1 MFFKVVH
8 YRKIYKFEVKNYFT
22 ISDFWM
28 LIRKKTEK
36 LPTFNYKLAFTLS
49 KQLKQLVMKMKNIQ
63 TKSVGLFPLPMVILP
78 KETIRLHIF
87 QNQYKA
93 LINDCFATGKD
104 FIVPFKH
111 NGKVSEFGT
120 CVKLVDVERFYPDGK
135 MDIKVEG
142 FEIVRIS
149 DIVSVKNLAYQIGS
163 IESIDSSLPTIHKE
177 ELTSLFSKFL
187 GLSKIILPKKE
198 DRISVYE
205 IARNLNLDKELKT
218 KLLRNASNAVVQSK
232 LILNELRIQV
242 LTAELQNAAG
252 FRYYMN

>member
-1 MFFKVVH
+1 
-8 YRKIYKFEVKNYFT
+8 
-22 ISDFWM
+22 
-28 LIRKKTEK
+28 
-36 LPTFNYKLAFTLS
+36 
-49 KQLKQLVMKMKNIQ
+49 MKMRNIQ

-104 FIVPFKH
+104 FIVPFIH
-111 NGKVSEFGT
+111 NGKVTEYGT
-120 CVKLVDVERFYPDGK
+120 CVKLVDVERFYADGK

-142 FEIVRIS
+142 SEIVRIS
-149 DIVSVKNLAYQIGS
+149 DTGSAKNLAYQIGS
-163 IESIDSSLPTIHKE
+163 IETIDSSLPMIHKE
-177 ELTSLFSKFL
+177 ELTALFFKYL
-187 GLSKIILPKKE
+187 ELNKIVAPAK
-198 DRISVYE
+198 DNVISVYE
-205 IARNLNLDKELKT
+205 IARNLKLDKEIKM

-232 LILNELRIQV
+232 LILNELRLQV